1 MSRLRNRHR
10 RHSLRVLD
18 RSPSSPPS
26 WSTPN
31 GRCLAR
37 TTAAVEGGGGHP
49 SRATSPGAVAFVGG
63 ALSAV
68 LLPARVEA
76 LPVDAACAAP
86 AHAHLVGGR
95 THGASNA
102 IVAAVM
108 PWSPCRW
115 RADTAVSCL
124 LVRSARRSLSACPQ
138 FLVDMMVLCCG
149 VGGTSGAIPQLF
161 LCLCRTK
168 IIAKLDTKH

>member
-49 SRATSPGAVAFVGG
+49 PRATSPGAVAFVGG

-76 LPVDAACAAP
+76 LPVRRGMCRSRP
-86 AHAHLVGGR
+86 R
-95 THGASNA
+95 T
-102 IVAAVM
+102 
-108 PWSPCRW
+108 PCRGTDPW
-115 RADTAVSCL
+115 RQQRHCGRRDALVSMP
-124 LVRSARRSLSACPQ
+124 VARRHGGELPVGKVGKKVLICLPPVLS
-138 FLVDMMVLCCG
+138 
-149 VGGTSGAIPQLF
+149 
-161 LCLCRTK
+161 
-168 IIAKLDTKH
+168 